1 MSLLIIEPDAPLASF
16 LCKSFEAAGHQVRVA
31 HRVGEA
37 HQAMTDAAPELVL
50 LDLDL
55 SSGNVAALLQQ
66 VRAER
71 PETRVLAVTS
81 SQNIEQR
88 IQALDGGA
96 DDCVVKP
103 FWFAELAAR
112 VRALLR
118 RTPPTTQALLRVD
131 DLELDRMRRKVRR
144 AGRDVDLTAKE
155 FSLIEYLM
163 LNAGQAVTRAMILD
177 KVWNMALQNNTNVV
191 DVYVNYLRKKIDGE
205 SSLKLIHTVRGVGYQ
220 LSTFGFGGKV
230 ATA

>member
-1 MSLLIIEPDAPLASF
+1 MSLLIVEPDAPLASF

-31 HRVGEA
+31 YRAGEA
-37 HQAMTDAAPELVL
+37 HQVMTEAAPELVV

-55 SSGNVAALLQQ
+55 SSGNATALLQQ
-66 VRAER
+66 VRTRR
-71 PETRVLAVTS
+71 PEARVLAVTS
-81 SQNIEQR
+81 SQSIEQR

-118 RTPPTTQALLRVD
+118 RAPPATQALLRVA

-144 AGRDVDLTAKE
+144 AGREVELTSKE

-163 LNAGQAVTRAMILD
+163 LNAGHAVTRAMILD
-177 KVWNMALQNNTNVV
+177 HVWNMALPNNTNVV
-191 DVYVNYLRKKIDGE
+191 DVYVNYLRKKLDGA

-220 LSTFGFGGKV
+220 LSAFPSGIKAG
-230 ATA
+230 A